1 MENRSNLMKFDYM
14 TEETVIT
21 IPTLAE
27 LIGVNMEDIFT
38 VIHTGNI
45 PVLVLSG
52 KRLSVFK
59 ADNPSFKTNL
69 NKVIML
75 DYSMCIE
82 IANKFEGRK
91 RYFAILD
98 CFFSEE
104 IEGYKLDSLDFD
116 INSFDY
122 GKALLEDM
130 MKSVKFTSDNRDTII
145 DIIESNKLGNP
156 SWINDA
162 ISLTSLE
169 YHRLYYNYFYM
180 GELLLK
186 QGVVPNKYLIVKTM
200 AEKDFEESIESKFYV
215 SMLDIVQ

>member
-1 MENRSNLMKFDYM
+1 METRNNLMKFNYI
-14 TEETVIT
+14 EEAKVIT
-21 IPTLAE
+21 IPTLAD

-82 IANKFEGRK
+82 IANKFEGRE

-98 CFFSEE
+98 CFFAEE

-116 INSFDY
+116 IDSFYY

-130 MKSVKFTSDNRDTII
+130 MKSGKFTRDNRDTII

-162 ISLTSLE
+162 ISLTSIE
-169 YHRLYYNYFYM
+169 YHRLYYKYFYI

-186 QGVVPNKYLIVKTM
+186 QGIVPNKYLIVKTM
-200 AEKDFEESIESKFYV
+200 AEKDFEDAIESKFYV

>member
-1 MENRSNLMKFDYM
+1 MEKRSNLMKFDYM
-14 TEETVIT
+14 TEEKVIT

-38 VIHTGNI
+38 VIHTGNV

-52 KRLSVFK
+52 KRLAVFK

-82 IANKFEGRK
+82 IANRFEGRK

-104 IEGYKLDSLDFD
+104 IEGYKLDSLDFA

-130 MKSVKFTSDNRDTII
+130 MKSGKFTRDNRDTII

-162 ISLTSLE
+162 ISLTSIE

-186 QGVVPNKYLIVKTM
+186 QGIVPNKYLIVKTM

>member
-1 MENRSNLMKFDYM
+1 MKNKSNLMKFNYM
-14 TEETVIT
+14 EEAKVIT
-21 IPTLAE
+21 IPTLAD

-38 VIHTGNI
+38 IIYTGHV
-45 PVLVLSG
+45 PVLTLSG

-75 DYSMCIE
+75 DYSMCRE

-116 INSFDY
+116 IDSFYY

-130 MKSVKFTSDNRDTII
+130 MKSGKFTRDNRDTII

-162 ISLTSLE
+162 ISLTSIE
-169 YHRLYYNYFYM
+169 YHRLYYKYFYI

-186 QGVVPNKYLIVKTM
+186 QGIVPNKYLIVKTM

>member
-14 TEETVIT
+14 TEEKVIP

-52 KRLSVFK
+52 KRLTVFK

-82 IANKFEGRK
+82 IANKFEGRE

-98 CFFSEE
+98 CFFVEE

-116 INSFDY
+116 IDSFSY
-122 GKALLEDM
+122 GRLLLEDM
-130 MKSVKFTSDNRDTII
+130 MKSGKYTRDNRDTII

-156 SWINDA
+156 SWINDVV
-162 ISLTSLE
+162 SLTSIE
-169 YHRLYYNYFYM
+169 YHRLYYKYFYI
-180 GELLLK
+180 GELLLQ
-186 QGVVPNKYLIVKTM
+186 QGIVPNKYLIVKTM
-200 AEKDFEESIESKFYV
+200 TEKDFEESIESKFYV

>member
-1 MENRSNLMKFDYM
+1 METRSNLMKFDYM
-14 TEETVIT
+14 TEEKVIS

-82 IANKFEGRK
+82 IANRFEGRK
-91 RYFAILD
+91 RYFTILD
-98 CFFSEE
+98 CFFAEE
-104 IEGYKLDSLDFD
+104 IEGYKLDSLDFA

-130 MKSVKFTSDNRDTII
+130 MKSGKFTRDNRDVII

-156 SWINDA
+156 SWINDVV
-162 ISLTSLE
+162 SLTSIE
-169 YHRLYYNYFYM
+169 YHRLYYKYFYI
-180 GELLLK
+180 GELLLQ
-186 QGVVPNKYLIVKTM
+186 QGIIPNKYLITKTM
-200 AEKDFEESIESKFYV
+200 TEKDFEDAVESKFYV

>member
-1 MENRSNLMKFDYM
+1 METRNNLMKFDYM
-14 TEETVIT
+14 TEEKVIP

-82 IANKFEGRK
+82 IANRFEGRK

-104 IEGYKLDSLDFD
+104 IEGYKLDSLDFA

-130 MKSVKFTSDNRDTII
+130 MKSGKFTRDNRDTII

-162 ISLTSLE
+162 ISLTSIE
-169 YHRLYYNYFYM
+169 YHRLYYKYFYI

-186 QGVVPNKYLIVKTM
+186 QGIVPNKYLIVKTM

>member
-1 MENRSNLMKFDYM
+1 MKFDYM
-14 TEETVIT
+14 SEEKVIP

-52 KRLSVFK
+52 KRLAVFK

-82 IANKFEGRK
+82 IANRFEGRK
-91 RYFAILD
+91 RYFVILD

-104 IEGYKLDSLDFD
+104 IEGYKLDSLDFA

-130 MKSVKFTSDNRDTII
+130 MKSGKFTRDNRDTII

-162 ISLTSLE
+162 ISLTSIE
-169 YHRLYYNYFYM
+169 YHRLYYKYFYI

-186 QGVVPNKYLIVKTM
+186 QGIVPNKYLIVKTM

>member
-1 MENRSNLMKFDYM
+1 MKFDYM
-14 TEETVIT
+14 TEEKVIP

-52 KRLSVFK
+52 KRLAVFK

-82 IANKFEGRK
+82 IANRFEGRK

-98 CFFSEE
+98 CFFAEE
-104 IEGYKLDSLDFD
+104 IEGYKLDSLDFG
-116 INSFDY
+116 INSFSH

-130 MKSVKFTSDNRDTII
+130 MKSGKFTRDNRDVII

-169 YHRLYYNYFYM
+169 YHRLYYKYFYI
-180 GELLLK
+180 GELLLQ
-186 QGVVPNKYLIVKTM
+186 QGIVPNKYLIVKTM
-200 AEKDFEESIESKFYV
+200 TEKDFEESIESKFYV

>member
-1 MENRSNLMKFDYM
+1 MENKSNLMKFNYM
-14 TEETVIT
+14 EEAKVIT
-21 IPTLAE
+21 IPTLAD

-38 VIHTGNI
+38 VIYTGNI
-45 PVLVLSG
+45 PVLTLSG

-75 DYSMCIE
+75 DYSMCRE

-104 IEGYKLDSLDFD
+104 IEGYMLDSLDFD
-116 INSFDY
+116 IDSFYY

-130 MKSVKFTSDNRDTII
+130 MKSGKFTRDNRDTII

-162 ISLTSLE
+162 ISLTSIE
-169 YHRLYYNYFYM
+169 YHRLYYKYFYI

-186 QGVVPNKYLIVKTM
+186 QGIVPNKYLIAKAMT
-200 AEKDFEESIESKFYV
+200 EKEFEESIESKFYV